1 MSQTFSLNG
10 MERTVDADP
19 RRTLLS
25 VIRDDL
31 HLTGAKYG
39 CGEGEC
45 GACTMLLDG
54 KPIRSCITEL
64 GECVGKN
71 VTTIEGLERD
81 GKLHPLQSAFIECDA
96 LQCGYCTSGMIMSGV
111 ALLARKPRPER
122 ADVVHALQGNICRCG
137 TYSRIV
143 AAVLKAGEK
152 EAER

>member
-1 MSQTFSLNG
+1 

-45 GACTMLLDG
+45 GACTVLLEG
-54 KPIRSCITEL
+54 KPIRSCITEF
-64 GECVGKN
+64 GECLGKN
-71 VTTIEGLERD
+71 ITTIEGLERD
-81 GKLHPLQSAFIECDA
+81 GTLHPLQSAFIECDA
-96 LQCGYCTSGMIMSGV
+96 LQCGYCTSGMIISGV

-122 ADVVHALQGNICRCG
+122 ADVAHALQGNICRCG

-143 AAVLKAGEK
+143 AAVLKVGEK